1 MLEVC
6 NIKKK
11 PSKKHEDKTSKD
23 VIITKYKIETIENED
38 GTTTIKRIPVNV
50 NITKKVNETKKM
62 IKNYTAEE
70 KLAELEKVFTK

>member
-1 MLEVC
+1 MLE
-6 NIKKK
+6 IERK
-11 PSKKHEDKTSKD
+11 PEKPKLYQVEQRDI
-23 VIITKYKIETIENED
+23 IITKYKETTIYNED
-38 GTTTIKRIPVNV
+38 GSILTKKEPVQV